1 MRPAQLLLTLTAL
14 LLPTAPALAATTPVA
29 PAATTTPTTTAAT
42 LAKDAALKRG
52 RQLVTW
58 FYAQNLTP
66 VWAAF
71 QPEARANFGSD
82 LKNFTAYRKN
92 GVVTYGKEL
101 RLVSEEVRSQDG
113 VSYYLRTA
121 TFEKGPD
128 VQWTLVFGLDAVGRV
143 VEFGI
148 IGAGQA
154 LPDRVS

>member
-1 MRPAQLLLTLTAL
+1 MRPARLLLTMTAL
-14 LLPTAPALAATTPVA
+14 LLSAAPTLAALP
-29 PAATTTPTTTAAT
+29 ATTTPAAAST
-42 LAKDAALKRG
+42 LARDAALKRG

-71 QPEARANFGSD
+71 LPTARAGFGGD
-82 LKNFTAYRKN
+82 LKAFQAYRAS

-101 RLVSEEVRSQDG
+101 RLISEDVRVQDG

-128 VQWTLVFGLDAVGRV
+128 VQWTVVFGLDSVGRV

-148 IGAGQA
+148 IGAGEA
-154 LPDRVS
+154 LPQRVS

>member
-1 MRPAQLLLTLTAL
+1 MRPARLLLTMTAL
-14 LLPTAPALAATTPVA
+14 LLSAAPTLAATPATTP
-29 PAATTTPTTTAAT
+29 PAAANT
-42 LAKDAALKRG
+42 LARDAALKRG

-71 QPEARANFGSD
+71 LPTARAGFGGD
-82 LKNFTAYRKN
+82 LKVFQAYRAN

-101 RLVSEEVRSQDG
+101 RLISEDVRVQDG

-128 VQWTLVFGLDAVGRV
+128 VQWTVVFGLDSVGRV

-148 IGAGQA
+148 IGAGEA
-154 LPDRVS
+154 LPQQVS